1 MRRLPRNAGVSPAS
15 LSILLLL
22 STCASCTNLHTS
34 TPSHGQINHIVIAWL
49 KNPGDEND
57 RQKLINTSR
66 TFLQIPGV
74 VSVSAGRPIPS
85 TRPVVDST
93 FDVAVVIVFR
103 DEAALRAYD
112 AHPIHKQAV
121 EEVLKP
127 LVKKQIVYDLTD
139 AQ

>member
-1 MRRLPRNAGVSPAS
+1 MRYLPIIPLIFAC
-15 LSILLLL
+15 LSC
-22 STCASCTNLHTS
+22 SNLHS
-34 TPSHGQINHIVIAWL
+34 SAARPGRVNHVVVAWL

-57 RQKLINTSR
+57 RQKLIHTSR
-66 TFLQIPGV
+66 QFLEIPGV
-74 VSVSAGRPIPS
+74 ISVSAGRAIPS
-85 TRPVVDST
+85 TRPVVDSS

-112 AHPIHKQAV
+112 IHPIHKQAV
-121 EEVLKP
+121 EDVLKP